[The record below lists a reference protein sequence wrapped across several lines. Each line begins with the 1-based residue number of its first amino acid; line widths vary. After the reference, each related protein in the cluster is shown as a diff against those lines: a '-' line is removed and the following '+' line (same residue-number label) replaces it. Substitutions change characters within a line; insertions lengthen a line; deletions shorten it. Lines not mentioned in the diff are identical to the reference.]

1 MKIEFSLEAD
11 TAAELLTALQNFVHA
26 DGVGEDAGVKSPL
39 KKAVADEPEEKPK
52 KVKKEPEAEEEKAA
66 THEDARAAIIKLAEK
81 LEWDPKPPKINA
93 FTKAFAK
100 KHDLFEDDGE
110 TVISRIP
117 QIPAKKLKAFL
128 EAIKEAGEI

>member
-1 MKIEFSLEAD
+1 MKIEFSVEAD
-11 TAAELLTALQNFVHA
+11 TAADLLKSLKNFVG
-26 DGVGEDAGVKSPL
+26 DTGIGEDAGVKSPL
-39 KKAVADEPEEKPK
+39 KKVTAEEKTEKGKKDPEPK
-52 KVKKEPEAEEEKAA
+52 EERDQAV
-66 THEDARAAIIKLAEK
+66 TTEDVRLAIIKLAEK

-100 KHDLFEDDGE
+100 KHDLFEGDGE

-117 QIPAKKLKAFL
+117 QIPAEKLKAFL